1 MIPSQLFEEDK
12 YGMSFGEN
20 DVVLGSQLSQ
30 EECDLPLPDDNWYVN
45 KTLRTGNPYVDMNS
59 QLQTICNQLDT
70 NPSMLNRFE
79 QAIRTVYC
87 LYQGKINNLL
97 STTQDRTGEFTNL
110 YPSVDNRTKAV
121 RKKECL

>member
-1 MIPSQLFEEDK
+1 
-12 YGMSFGEN
+12 MSFGEN

-70 NPSMLNRFE
+70 NPSMLN
-79 QAIRTVYC
+79 
-87 LYQGKINNLL
+87 
-97 STTQDRTGEFTNL
+97 
-110 YPSVDNRTKAV
+110 
-121 RKKECL
+121 